1 MRLESKRYSVATI
14 TGIKWEMKGVK
25 LKENPRRN
33 AGGVYKDLE
42 VVVTTAIGCQIP
54 YPESDLKDEHGMR
67 VVKVTKKEITHS
79 FHPLHS
85 FPTRIEI

>member
-1 MRLESKRYSVATI
+1 M
-14 TGIKWEMKGVK
+14 
-25 LKENPRRN
+25 
-33 AGGVYKDLE
+33 YKDLE

-67 VVKVTKKEITHS
+67 VVKVTKKEVTHS

>member
-1 MRLESKRYSVATI
+1 MKRDSANAKI
-14 TGIKWEMKGVK
+14 S
-25 LKENPRRN
+25 ENPHRN

-54 YPESDLKDEHGMR
+54 HPGSDLKDEHGMR

-85 FPTRIEI
+85 FPTRIDI